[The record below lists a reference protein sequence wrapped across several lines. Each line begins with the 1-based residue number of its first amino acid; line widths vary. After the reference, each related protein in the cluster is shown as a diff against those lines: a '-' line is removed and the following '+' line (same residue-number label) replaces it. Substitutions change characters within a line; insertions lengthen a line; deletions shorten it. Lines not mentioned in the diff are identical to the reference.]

1 MIDTTIEQTVS
12 TIEQT
17 VSIIETAAPTVA
29 GNLTAHEEAI
39 AEERAAAAA
48 LLARVV
54 DLARPGRRAVSSR
67 PLICED
73 WEERDEEGY
82 RLDDAEPRTERAD
95 WAGLYLGEGR
105 PGPERVDRWRNGQEQ
120 TRGTWGGTDLFLLPD
135 GTFRTLTYSGTWS
148 RWQGASSPWI
158 AEEEEPEI
166 EEIVAAK
173 WAPSLSQ
180 IVKTLAAALTKEAE
194 GGRVKATKAARD
206 RAERLRALA
215 ALL

>member
-1 MIDTTIEQTVS
+1 MTETSNIEQ
-12 TIEQT
+12 
-17 VSIIETAAPTVA
+17 SIHTIETAAPTVA
-29 GNLTAHEEAI
+29 SNLTAHEDAI
-39 AEERAAAAA
+39 SQERAAAVA

-54 DLARPGRRAVSSR
+54 ELARPGLRAVSSR

-73 WEERDEEGY
+73 WEEGY

-120 TRGTWGGTDLFLLPD
+120 LAGPWGGTDLFLLPD

-173 WAPSLSQ
+173 WAPSVGA
-180 IVKTLAAALTKEAE
+180 IVKRLADALQKEID
-194 GGRVKATKAARD
+194 GGRAKATKTALD

-215 ALL
+215 RLL